1 MLGLGGT
8 NSGTDATIVLNS
20 AVTWSYGQDAI
31 GTLEHEISE
40 AVMGRAGGLVGAN
53 NQWTPMDLFRYSAP
67 GVLESSGGSNPA
79 YFSVDGSQLSAAQL
93 ASGAGNDPGDW
104 ANLTGDPFTEPTVTA
119 GAITT
124 PAGPITPTD
133 LRELNVLGW
142 TPASVT
148 GGTPG
153 KPLVFNNQYGQGV
166 TAAFISAVNA
176 AETAF
181 QNVFLNNATINLSFD
196 LQPFSPATTAAVD
209 YRSDTQNITFASL
222 VSALQAT
229 ATSADQIAAANALAA
244 MSDPSGGKG
253 FTLTTAIA
261 RMLGLGGGSGTDG
274 IIVLNSNVDST
285 TFPQDTVATLEHEIS
300 EVMGRTGGQVF
311 GGQWTPMDLFR
322 YVGGVLDS
330 SGGTGTSV
338 TNFSV
343 DGKQLG
349 TQFANGSDPGDWA
362 SSVSAD
368 PFTEPTVTAGH
379 TNSTG
384 SLTTAD
390 LRAMNVLGW
399 NEAGRSLTFV
409 GGGSPGLNDWNG
421 ETKVTSSG
429 GTSVFS
435 WWNTYPGGQI
445 VTNGYYFPGA
455 NDDLIITNNMAVTL
469 TGLEYDYATSNND
482 LTDAADSLTITAGSS
497 LTINSTLLLGSGATN
512 SGISL
517 ALAAITASANAG
529 TLTVAAGG
537 TFGIAGTV
545 SNAGTIEVHAGTTGA
560 AAFMLVGAGDV
571 TLTGHGTIGLLAS
584 NSGEYIYNEITGSS
598 QTAATLH
605 NVDNTISG
613 AGTIGSNYGVYP
625 NDPNN
630 KLILDN
636 QAAGT
641 IDANNANAGYSL
653 TLNPVS
659 ISNAGVIEDTGTA
672 GLLISNTTIAQTT
685 TGVIGATGVGATVT
699 LAGVTV
705 QGGLLTT
712 ADNGLIQIGGGTN
725 KLDGSG
731 AGNPID
737 NIGGILISGGDT
749 LNLNG
754 SIVNSGNIE
763 LHPGATDA
771 ASFIL
776 VDAGDVTLTGH
787 GTIGLLASNSG
798 EYIYNEITGSSQ
810 TAATLHNVDNTI
822 SGAGTIGSNY
832 GVYPN
837 DPNNKLILDNQA
849 GGTIDAN
856 NANAGYSLTLNPVS
870 ISNAGVIED
879 TGTAGL
885 LISNTTI
892 DQTGAGKISAIGA
905 GSHVDLSNATIAGG
919 SISTAGGGVF
929 NVTGGT
935 NILDGST
942 SFGAVTNAAAFLI
955 AGGDTLNL
963 KGSIVNSGTVE
974 LHNGTANATS
984 FIVVDAGDVTL
995 TGGGAITLLANP
1007 GENFFNEI
1015 TGSSAT
1021 ATTLHNV
1028 DNTISGAGAIGSNYG
1043 VFPNDPGNLLVL
1055 DNQAAGT
1062 IDADNAGFSLTLN
1075 TGATI
1080 TNSGTLEAN
1089 GGSLV
1094 VNDAVTGTG
1103 SGMITGGGTLTFNG
1117 NFQQN
1122 VTFSGAGTVVLPEAA
1137 DLYLGTIFG
1146 LGSGDKIDLAGIA
1159 FDSSGSADVVS
1170 NAIVTNQLQ
1179 ITENGTTDDFQLDP
1193 AQNFAGYSF
1202 QLAGDGG
1209 SGTLVTNTP
1218 CYCRGTLILTET
1230 GEVPVE
1236 ELAIGD
1242 RLATLS
1248 GEAKPIKWIGWRSY
1262 DGRFIRG
1269 NRDVLPIRIVAGA
1282 LAEGVPARDLWVSPE
1297 HALYVDGVL
1306 VPARQL
1312 LNGASIT
1319 QAAEIAELA
1328 YFHIELEAHDIIFAE
1343 GAPAETFVD
1352 CDNRGMFHN
1361 AGEFAALCPGDKRPA
1376 WEFCA
1381 PRLEAGS
1388 PELAAINAALLQRTD
1403 ALGYRLTDDPD
1414 LHLIVDGEIVRP
1426 DSFGGGIH
1434 RFTIAAGSRGVWLA
1448 SRSTVPAETAAATGD
1463 IRRLGVAVE
1472 RIALH
1477 DAGLSIEAEHGH
1489 ATLCEGFHE
1498 DEGSHRWTD
1507 GLARLPESWL
1517 RPFPGG
1523 ATLEVHLSLTE
1534 LGYRLPPPIR
1544 IGAAA
1549 A

>member
-1 MLGLGGT
+1 MFT
-8 NSGTDATIVLNS
+8 T
-20 AVTWSYGQDAI
+20 
-31 GTLEHEISE
+31 
-40 AVMGRAGGLVGAN
+40 
-53 NQWTPMDLFRYSAP
+53 
-67 GVLESSGGSNPA
+67 SGGGAFNVA
-79 YFSVDGSQLSAAQL
+79 GAGVVLDGS
-93 ASGAGNDPGDW
+93 
-104 ANLTGDPFTEPTVTA
+104 
-119 GAITT
+119 TT
-124 PAGPITPTD
+124 P
-133 LRELNVLGW
+133 
-142 TPASVT
+142 
-148 GGTPG
+148 
-153 KPLVFNNQYGQGV
+153 FNNAGLFNIPDSQTLTLQG
-166 TAAFISAVNA
+166 
-176 AETAF
+176 
-181 QNVFLNNATINLSFD
+181 TINNTGTITLRGYTS
-196 LQPFSPATTAAVD
+196 TTA
-209 YRSDTQNITFASL
+209 
-222 VSALQAT
+222 
-229 ATSADQIAAANALAA
+229 
-244 MSDPSGGKG
+244 
-253 FTLTTAIA
+253 
-261 RMLGLGGGSGTDG
+261 
-274 IIVLNSNVDST
+274 
-285 TFPQDTVATLEHEIS
+285 
-300 EVMGRTGGQVF
+300 
-311 GGQWTPMDLFR
+311 
-322 YVGGVLDS
+322 LD
-330 SGGTGTSV
+330 
-338 TNFSV
+338 
-343 DGKQLG
+343 
-349 TQFANGSDPGDWA
+349 
-362 SSVSAD
+362 
-368 PFTEPTVTAGH
+368 
-379 TNSTG
+379 
-384 SLTTAD
+384 
-390 LRAMNVLGW
+390 
-399 NEAGRSLTFV
+399 
-409 GGGSPGLNDWNG
+409 
-421 ETKVTSSG
+421 
-429 GTSVFS
+429 
-435 WWNTYPGGQI
+435 I
-445 VTNGYYFPGA
+445 
-455 NDDLIITNNMAVTL
+455 
-469 TGLEYDYATSNND
+469 
-482 LTDAADSLTITAGSS
+482 
-497 LTINSTLLLGSGATN
+497 
-512 SGISL
+512 
-517 ALAAITASANAG
+517 
-529 TLTVAAGG
+529 
-537 TFGIAGTV
+537 
-545 SNAGTIEVHAGTTGA
+545 
-560 AAFMLVGAGDV
+560 AGDV
-571 TLTGHGTIGLLAS
+571 TLQG
-584 NSGEYIYNEITGSS
+584 TGSIVLT
-598 QTAATLH
+598 TAGNNVDEIAGSSTTATATLH
-605 NVDNTISG
+605 NAGNTITG
-613 AGTIGSNYGVYP
+613 LGLIGGSN
-625 NDPNN
+625 
-630 KLILDN
+630 L
-636 QAAGT
+636 
-641 IDANNANAGYSL
+641 
-653 TLNPVS
+653 
-659 ISNAGVIEDTGTA
+659 
-672 GLLISNTTIAQTT
+672 
-685 TGVIGATGVGATVT
+685 
-699 LAGVTV
+699 
-705 QGGLLTT
+705 
-712 ADNGLIQIGGGTN
+712 
-725 KLDGSG
+725 
-731 AGNPID
+731 
-737 NIGGILISGGDT
+737 
-749 LNLNG
+749 
-754 SIVNSGNIE
+754 
-763 LHPGATDA
+763 
-771 ASFIL
+771 
-776 VDAGDVTLTGH
+776 
-787 GTIGLLASNSG
+787 
-798 EYIYNEITGSSQ
+798 
-810 TAATLHNVDNTI
+810 
-822 SGAGTIGSNY
+822 
-832 GVYPN
+832 
-837 DPNNKLILDNQA
+837 LILDNQA

-856 NANAGYSLTLNPVS
+856 NAGN
-870 ISNAGVIED
+870 
-879 TGTAGL
+879 
-885 LISNTTI
+885 
-892 DQTGAGKISAIGA
+892 
-905 GSHVDLSNATIAGG
+905 
-919 SISTAGGGVF
+919 
-929 NVTGGT
+929 
-935 NILDGST
+935 
-942 SFGAVTNAAAFLI
+942 
-955 AGGDTLNL
+955 
-963 KGSIVNSGTVE
+963 
-974 LHNGTANATS
+974 
-984 FIVVDAGDVTL
+984 TL
-995 TGGGAITLLANP
+995 TI
-1007 GENFFNEI
+1007 
-1015 TGSSAT
+1015 
-1021 ATTLHNV
+1021 
-1028 DNTISGAGAIGSNYG
+1028 
-1043 VFPNDPGNLLVL
+1043 
-1055 DNQAAGT
+1055 
-1062 IDADNAGFSLTLN
+1062 N

-1426 DSFGGGIH
+1426 DSVGGGIH